1 MKRVN
6 KKEKR
11 RKQEDNIKAYRMKK
25 EEINVR
31 KERESK

>member
-11 RKQEDNIKAYRMKK
+11 KKEEENIKVYRMKK
-25 EEINVR
+25 EEKNVR
-31 KERESK
+31 KERE

>member
-11 RKQEDNIKAYRMKK
+11 RKEEENIKAYRMKK
-25 EEINVR
+25 EEKNVR
-31 KERESK
+31 KESE